1 MLYFF
6 SSTPIYRGPKS
17 WPLFLQ
23 DSFVGHIY
31 FVSFLFPSP
40 SPPPPIAIG
49 LEKEGAGRL
58 SSDGMTPGRTSLDR
72 MEDKEAKLRTR
83 VGEA

>member
-1 MLYFF
+1 MLYFLAQLQYIGA
-6 SSTPIYRGPKS
+6 PNLGP
-17 WPLFLQ
+17 
-23 DSFVGHIY
+23 Y
-31 FVSFLFPSP
+31 FYKTHLSVTYILFPFYSHLHP
-40 SPPPPIAIG
+40 LPPPIAIG

-72 MEDKEAKLRTR
+72 MEDREAKLRTR